1 MYRLLLATVC
11 LSTLACLPHPSN
23 KSPVKANDFSSL
35 YEQNCAGCHGADGKN
50 GPARVLH
57 DSVFVA
63 YMPAEQIKLVIEN
76 GRTGTPMPPFGRAQG
91 GPLDEG
97 QVDAIVKGIESWG
110 KSIGDIPA
118 YAAATTG
125 DPHSGAR
132 LFAQN
137 CFMCHAKGAMVGPV
151 TDTAY
156 LTLVSDQAIRSS
168 IVTGRP
174 DLGMPDW
181 RHLHMGKALSEQEI
195 TDLASY
201 LTSLRPATAN
211 TTKATDS
218 LATGNGPGSTSTPRS
233 DANQSSG
240 TSSSSG
246 GPGRSADNNATRKAG
261 NNQ

>member
-1 MYRLLLATVC
+1 MFRLLLATVC
-11 LSTLACLPHPSN
+11 LATMACLPHPSN
-23 KSPVKANDFSSL
+23 KSPVKTNEFSSL

-50 GPARVLH
+50 GPARPLH
-57 DSVFVA
+57 DPVFVA
-63 YMPAEQIKLVIEN
+63 YMPSDKIKLVIEN
-76 GRTGTPMPPFGRAQG
+76 GRTGTPMPAFGRTQG
-91 GPLDEG
+91 GPLDDG
-97 QVDAIVKGIESWG
+97 QVDTVVKGIESWG
-110 KSIGDIPA
+110 RPIDGIPP
-118 YAAATTG
+118 YTAATIG

-181 RHLHMGKALSEQEI
+181 RRLHVGKALTDQEI

-201 LTSLRPATAN
+201 LASLRPATAITMTATN
-211 TTKATDS
+211 ATTN
-218 LATGNGPGSTSTPRS
+218 TGNK
-233 DANQSSG
+233 Q
-240 TSSSSG
+240 
-246 GPGRSADNNATRKAG
+246 
-261 NNQ
+261 